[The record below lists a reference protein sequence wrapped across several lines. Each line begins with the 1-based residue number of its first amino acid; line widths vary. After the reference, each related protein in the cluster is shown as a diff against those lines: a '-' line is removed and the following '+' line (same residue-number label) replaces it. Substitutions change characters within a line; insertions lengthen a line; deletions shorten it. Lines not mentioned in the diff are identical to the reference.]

1 LPELLARYGLKL
13 AGAPAVLRPIF
24 EPAPFRETAQR
35 RNVKLRVLHGSV
47 DIEPSN
53 MDAAK
58 AEFLDRQEKKQAAAD
73 VRLALRR
80 MKEELDQAVKK

>member
-1 LPELLARYGLKL
+1 
-13 AGAPAVLRPIF
+13 
-24 EPAPFRETAQR
+24 
-35 RNVKLRVLHGSV
+35 V